1 MPKYYFYYK
10 GDSKQE
16 PINKTKSN
24 SRLKA
29 AKYFAKVKN
38 LKLKEF
44 LEIFG
49 VNKQD

>member
-10 GDSKQE
+10 GDLNQE
-16 PINKTKSN
+16 PIDKIKSN

-38 LKLKEF
+38 LTLKDF

-49 VNKQD
+49 VNKQN

>member
-10 GDSKQE
+10 GDLKQE
-16 PINKTKSN
+16 PIDKIKSN